1 MRWQSGRRSE
11 NIEDRRRLRTPGGAP
26 AVGGCGLLAIILIG
40 LFLGVDPSQLL
51 DTLGAGQAGSTVQQG
66 QPSPEEEVV
75 ADFVSVVLAET
86 EDTWGQLFA
95 QAGETYAEPKLVLF
109 SDAVQSACGFNTAA
123 TGPFYCPL
131 DQKVYFDLSF
141 LNQLQR
147 FGAQG
152 DFSVAYVIA
161 HEVGHHVQYL
171 LGTQREVQG
180 LQQRVSQKEA
190 NQLSVLLELQADC
203 YAGVWANHADARSD
217 LLDSADIEEG
227 ISAASS
233 VGDDRMQQMAGRRIQ
248 PDAFTHGS
256 SQQRV
261 DWFLKGWKQGSVQAC
276 DTFAAAGLRR

>member
-1 MRWQSGRRSE
+1 M
-11 NIEDRRRLRTPGGAP
+11 
-26 AVGGCGLLAIILIG
+26 
-40 LFLGVDPSQLL
+40 
-51 DTLGAGQAGSTVQQG
+51 
-66 QPSPEEEVV
+66 
-75 ADFVSVVLAET
+75 
-86 EDTWGQLFA
+86 
-95 QAGETYAEPKLVLF
+95 
-109 SDAVQSACGFNTAA
+109 
-123 TGPFYCPL
+123 
-131 DQKVYFDLSF
+131 
-141 LNQLQR
+141 
-147 FGAQG
+147 
-152 DFSVAYVIA
+152 AYVIA

-261 DWFLKGWKQGSVQAC
+261 DWFPKGWKQGSVQAC